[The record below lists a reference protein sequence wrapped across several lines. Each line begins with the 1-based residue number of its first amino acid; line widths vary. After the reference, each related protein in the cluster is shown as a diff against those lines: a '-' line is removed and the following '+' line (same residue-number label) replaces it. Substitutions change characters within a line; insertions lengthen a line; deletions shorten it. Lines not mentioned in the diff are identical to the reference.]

1 MAERSW
7 LQAFT
12 RTAGLRLCL
21 LPVAAAMALLSGGLT
36 IHFAGA
42 AVFGFITMVGQ
53 LQLALPFSDLG
64 LGAAVARAVAQE
76 GTSEAARW
84 RAQQLLRRTALL
96 LAVISVCGA
105 GAVIGLGAA
114 GAWSSWFAVPEAL
127 AADLDVVMTV
137 VLVLF
142 FLGLP
147 LGLAERVLIGQDR
160 ADLLVLLGIVPA
172 ACNLAL
178 VVVAGTL
185 GLRPMW
191 LALGLPVGA
200 VVFLLLCCR
209 ASGFRARCFPRP
221 GISSAAG
228 VAGGVVPPSLL
239 RIVRDGLPV
248 VITTAGVVL
257 AEQHGRFVLGR
268 IAAPEVMSE
277 YALGL
282 ILYMPVYSVMYMGA
296 AVLWPRF
303 ARGADLRMWG
313 QANGALILLGCGAA
327 VGYLLF
333 ARPLSDMVSGGE
345 LILSWPVTAAF
356 ALVFVAQSAHL
367 TQANLLTD
375 PRGFRRQ
382 AAMALSLLMCVVP
395 LTVLGTNLGW
405 GAAAPAAAM
414 VLGVT
419 FVQVIPGMLTAART
433 LSGGGVPLGVD
444 PRGVDAGPETPPSS
458 QTAVAEL
465 SSGRS

>member
-1 MAERSW
+1 MADRSW
-7 LQAFT
+7 LQAFY
-12 RTAGLRLCL
+12 RTAGLRLCI
-21 LPVAAAMALLSGGLT
+21 LPVSAAMALLSGGLT

-42 AVFGFITMVGQ
+42 TVFGFITMVGQ
-53 LQLALPFSDLG
+53 LQLALPFADLG

-76 GTSEAARW
+76 ENSEAARW

-96 LAVISVCGA
+96 LSVISLCGA
-105 GAVIGLGAA
+105 GAVIALGTA
-114 GAWSSWFAVPEAL
+114 GVWSNWFAVPEAL
-127 AADLDVVMTV
+127 AADLDVVMTA

-147 LGLAERVLIGQDR
+147 LGLSERVLVGQDR

-178 VVVAGTL
+178 VAVIGTL

-200 VVFLLLCCR
+200 AVFLLLCCR
-209 ASGFRARCFPRP
+209 AAGFRGRCFPP
-221 GISSAAG
+221 SGLSGSAVA
-228 VAGGVVPPSLL
+228 VAGGAVPPSLL
-239 RIVRDGLPV
+239 HIMRDGLPV
-248 VITTAGVVL
+248 VVATAGVVL

-282 ILYMPVYSVMYMGA
+282 FLYMPVYSVMYMGA
-296 AVLWPRF
+296 TVLWPRF

-327 VGYLLF
+327 GGYLLF
-333 ARPLSDMVSGGE
+333 ARPLSDLVSGGE
-345 LILSWPVTAAF
+345 LILSWPVTVGF

-382 AAMALSLLMCVVP
+382 AAMAMSLLASVVP
-395 LTVLGTNLGW
+395 LTVLGTHLGW

-419 FVQVIPGMLTAART
+419 FTQVIPGMLTAVRAI
-433 LSGGGVPLGVD
+433 SAGDIV
-444 PRGVDAGPETPPSS
+444 RGTDSTPEIPSS
-458 QTAVAEL
+458 SQKSVAEP

>member
-1 MAERSW
+1 MADRSW
-7 LQAFT
+7 LQVFS

-21 LPVAAAMALLSGGLT
+21 LPVAAAMALFSGGLT

-96 LAVISVCGA
+96 LAAISVCGA
-105 GAVIGLGAA
+105 GAVIGLGSA

-147 LGLAERVLIGQDR
+147 LGLAERVLVGQDR

-178 VVVAGTL
+178 VVVAGAL

-282 ILYMPVYSVMYMGA
+282 FLYMPVYSVMYMGA
-296 AVLWPRF
+296 VVLWPRF

-327 VGYLLF
+327 AGYLVF

-345 LILSWPVTAAF
+345 LILSWPVTVAF

-382 AAMALSLLMCVVP
+382 AAMALSLLVCVVP

-419 FVQVIPGMLTAART
+419 SLQVIPGMLTAARM
-433 LSGGGVPLGVD
+433 LSRGSVPL
-444 PRGVDAGPETPPSS
+444 DADATPDMPPSS
-458 QTAVAEL
+458 QKVVAEP
-465 SSGRS
+465 SSRRS

>member
-1 MAERSW
+1 MADRSL
-7 LQAFT
+7 LQAFY
-12 RTAGLRLCL
+12 RTAGLRLCV
-21 LPVAAAMALLSGGLT
+21 LPVSAAMALLSGGLT

-42 AVFGFITMVGQ
+42 TVFGFITMVGQ
-53 LQLALPFSDLG
+53 LQLALPFADLG
-64 LGAAVARAVAQE
+64 LGAAVARGVAQE
-76 GTSEAARW
+76 SASEAARW

-96 LAVISVCGA
+96 LSVISLCGA
-105 GAVIGLGAA
+105 GTVIALGAA
-114 GAWSSWFAVPEAL
+114 GVWSNWFAVPEAL
-127 AADLDVVMTV
+127 ASDLDVVMTV

-147 LGLAERVLIGQDR
+147 LGLAERVLVGQDR

-178 VVVAGTL
+178 VAVIGTL
-185 GLRPMW
+185 GLSPMW

-200 VVFLLLCCR
+200 AVFLLLCCR
-209 ASGFRARCFPRP
+209 AAGFRRRCFPES
-221 GISSAAG
+221 GVSGSAIG
-228 VAGGVVPPSLL
+228 VTGGAVPPSLL
-239 RIVRDGLPV
+239 RIMRDGLPV
-248 VITTAGVVL
+248 VGTTAGVVL

-268 IAAPEVMSE
+268 IAEPEVMSE

-282 ILYMPVYSVMYMGA
+282 FLYMPVYSVMYMGA
-296 AVLWPRF
+296 TVLWPRF
-303 ARGADLRMWG
+303 ARGADLRMWA

-327 VGYLLF
+327 AGYLLF
-333 ARPLSDMVSGGE
+333 ARPLSDLVSGGE
-345 LILSWPVTAAF
+345 LILSWPVTVGF
-356 ALVFVAQSAHL
+356 GLVFVAQSAYL

-382 AAMALSLLMCVVP
+382 AAMALSLLVCVVP
-395 LTVLGTNLGW
+395 LTVLGTSLGW

-419 FVQVIPGMLTAART
+419 FAQVIPGMLTAVRAI
-433 LSGGGVPLGVD
+433 SKGGVARSPG
-444 PRGVDAGPETPPSS
+444 ATSEMPSS
-458 QTAVAEL
+458 QRSVAEP